1 MPAMSTDKSLSLAR
15 KAVKANDWPT
25 AHHHCQTVLEK
36 FPKNKKAAQILLAIK
51 PQAVPALL
59 KEAQAAQQR
68 QDWATSESHLEAAA
82 GIAPEL
88 PEIRLALATCQLEV
102 GNFPAALQNAE
113 RVLKQ
118 QSNHPGALNTK
129 GRALR
134 EMGRGAEAEQ
144 AFGAALGHGKT
155 DVQTWSNLGVLAR
168 AQGDR
173 AHAKDCFERALKLDP
188 GSATLHHS
196 LAQTLEEDATQDHV
210 RDMQA
215 VLATKNKDDPATAPL
230 HFGLFKLL
238 DTLNDQDRAFSHL
251 ERGNA
256 LARAAHGT
264 DFNQFALPFALT
276 KALFTE
282 QVVPTPY
289 DGSLRPI
296 FVIGL
301 PRTGTSLVERILSR
315 ADGTQPC
322 GELTVVQNAISK
334 LLKTVMARAEKALT
348 ADDIAWLQSEL
359 TKGYANYSDG
369 SPILIDKNPLNFR
382 WVGFLA
388 KAFPQAK
395 FVHVS
400 RDPMAVAWSLYS
412 RLFAGSGNGFAYDIN
427 DIARFMVLHRD
438 LMDHWHSVCPGRVFE
453 LPYSELVTDTATTT
467 KALAA
472 AVDLDWSEDWLSP
485 EKSQSQVLTASSNQ
499 VTKPIYSG
507 SDRAWT
513 DYENQLAPMRAALKS
528 ASLI

>member
-1 MPAMSTDKSLSLAR
+1 MSTDRSLSLAR
-15 KAVKANDWPT
+15 KAAKANDWLT

-36 FPKNKKAAQILLAIK
+36 FPKNKKAAQILLAMK

-68 QDWATSESHLEAAA
+68 QDWTAAESHLEAAA
-82 GIAPEL
+82 GIAPEV
-88 PEIRLALATCQLEV
+88 PEIRLALAACLLEV
-102 GNFPAALQNAE
+102 GKFPSALRNATK
-113 RVLKQ
+113 VLKQ
-118 QSNHPGALNTK
+118 QPTHPGALNTK

-144 AFGAALGHGKT
+144 AFSAALGHGKA
-155 DVQTWSNLGVLAR
+155 DAQTWSNLGVLAR

-173 AHAKDCFERALKLDP
+173 ALAKDCFERALRLDP

-196 LAQTLEEDATQDHV
+196 LAQTLEDGATQDHV

-215 VLATKNKDDPATAPL
+215 VLATKNPDDPATAPL

-238 DTLNDQDRAFSHL
+238 DTLNDRERAFSHL
-251 ERGNA
+251 DRGNT
-256 LARAAHGT
+256 LARRAHGT

-276 KALFTE
+276 KALFAE
-282 QVVPTPY
+282 QVVPAPY
-289 DGSLRPI
+289 DGPLRPI
-296 FVIGL
+296 FIIGL

-334 LLKTVMARAEKALT
+334 LLKTVTARPEKALRQ
-348 ADDIAWLQSEL
+348 DDISWLQSAL
-359 TKGYANYSDG
+359 TNGYADYSDG
-369 SPILIDKNPLNFR
+369 SPVLIDKNPLNFR
-382 WVGFLA
+382 WAGFLA
-388 KAFPQAK
+388 RAFPQAK

-400 RDPMAVAWSLYS
+400 RDPMAVAWSIYS
-412 RLFAGSGNGFAYDIN
+412 RLFAGAGNGFAYDVE

-438 LMDHWHSVCPGRVFE
+438 LMAHWHSVCPDRVFE
-453 LPYSELVTDTATTT
+453 LPYSELVSDTATTT
-467 KALAA
+467 KALAS

-485 EKSQSQVLTASSNQ
+485 EKSRSQVLTASSNQ

-507 SDRAWT
+507 SDSAWKR
-513 DYENQLAPMRAALKS
+513 YETQLAPMRVALQS
-528 ASLI
+528 AGLI